1 MINIFNPANSA
12 DISDYTSN
20 GQATLIPT
28 SAVLTIEI
36 NGVWQLLMEH
46 PYDREGRYKYI
57 KRDAILK
64 VSNLPI
70 REQISEYQLFRI
82 FDTQEGIDSVSCVA
96 FPVGMEASYDAPIQE
111 LDISKKSGVN
121 AIGDI
126 MSALTA
132 EGISKY
138 TVSTNITK
146 QRRASYSNTNLI
158 AVLNGTDENSFTNV
172 WGGEVCYDN
181 YSILVQKK
189 LGSQSG
195 NVRVEY
201 GKNLTGLNY
210 EVDTSNII
218 TKIYPISADGI
229 RYKETVEGATNYI
242 ETERTNTYPYAH
254 TTFIS
259 TDHVLVN
266 FDRDSKT
273 DTAELTCDFYDGIYD
288 NVYDAL
294 QSWWSDTIIVSNS
307 ESEYFVKDI
316 LKDGLTED
324 IQARIKMIVETE
336 TGSDMNA
343 DIQEVMDKAIE
354 EGMKW
359 LESAE
364 VKEWEWHGEGTSASP
379 YWYGSTDKRA
389 ISQYVYLDRTWKWFD
404 SNGNTDAK
412 NDIDEDFAWYKIK
425 SGTNKNKRRYGT
437 RDRYYL
443 KNQYIYIMESGTL
456 KEYWLDSDGWYDE
469 DKSGDSDWSWH
480 GSGTAADPY
489 WFGEEGATASDDNKY
504 AHDQWVY
511 YANSASSSDIKYG
524 FYWFDSD
531 GYYYEGN
538 EIDDD
543 HNMDWVKTD
552 ERWWFGKADSN
563 NKAVTEYRAVYLTN
577 QWAKIDGEW
586 HKFDSNGY
594 EIPSDDLYDDY
605 ASDIMGEINPSDGL
619 TDYIVDKID
628 DFYAQLY
635 NDMEEYCKNCFDEG
649 IDLPLVNITVN
660 MVDLSKTTEYA
671 EYADLEKVYLG
682 DKVKVVD
689 SIHDRNLTERIV
701 GLKYDLLKKYNTEVS
716 IGSPNK
722 TAAEKI
728 GLDGGRQITGRIEV
742 EQETRGL
749 RRAATRDAQIEDI
762 EASKTTKKLKNK
774 DKYVAGKGIKIVNNV
789 ISATG
794 SGGSGGS
801 GGGKGLQYWTET
813 QNEIYQ
819 KQTNNIDGWT
829 ADSGCIISN
838 TETVQWYKQF
848 ENGIWYDGRQYWAP
862 TEFKLY
868 KVTNGKA
875 VIGWYKLLTGTN
887 LALDGTKEPV
897 YLACMYLSDDPTD
910 VAFHKYGARYNQQ
923 GELVEWVDKGISS
936 SSGHVEYLGITWYYS
951 FFTGTAGVWGS
962 EGTEYQAEEA
972 SQITNLCLNVSYQD
986 TYAEQ
991 ADRENIAI
999 KILQASNVRIS
1010 SKTKT
1015 GVAVNSAYTFYSGE
1029 KMGTESEVEE
1039 VDYTFKVSKDGD
1051 VYGKEFWLN
1060 DNETPISEQIAN
1072 KQDKLTAGS
1081 NINISSS
1088 NVISAT
1094 DTTYN
1099 PFGGASSTVAGTQGL
1114 VPAPTTSDYEKYL
1127 CGDGTWK
1134 AVSGG
1139 GGSLSAVELSTLEYS
1154 QLTTEQKH
1162 DATKIYFVND
1172 NGESPKLMYKDVNYT
1187 GSGGGGGDILEAN
1200 DGLYTAS
1207 AGADIGMEVVIE

>member
-1 MINIFNPANSA
+1 MINIFENATSVDIA
-12 DISDYTSN
+12 DYSDSN
-20 GQATLIPT
+20 GDAALTPISATL
-28 SAVLTIEI
+28 EMNI
-36 NGVWQLLMEH
+36 NGVWQLQLEH
-46 PYDREGRYKYI
+46 PYDSDGKYKYLKKDNI
-57 KRDAILK
+57 IRIDADNVPLRGIANTTQYL
-64 VSNLPI
+64 L
-70 REQISEYQLFRI
+70 YRI
-82 FDTQEGIDSVSCVA
+82 YDSQETLTSVVVIA
-96 FPVGMEASYDAPIQE
+96 FPVGMEATYDAPIQS
-111 LDISKKSGVN
+111 LDIGKCKGTEAISAIIDKLDDEGITKYTLTSNVSKKAS
-121 AIGDI
+121 
-126 MSALTA
+126 
-132 EGISKY
+132 
-138 TVSTNITK
+138 
-146 QRRASYSNTNLI
+146 ASYQNTNLI
-158 AVLNGTDENSFTNV
+158 ALLCGDDDNAFVSK
-172 WGGEVCYDN
+172 WGGEVLYEN
-181 YSILVQKK
+181 WHIYVLKK
-189 LGSQSG
+189 LGDQSG

-201 GKNLTGLNY
+201 GRNLTGINY
-210 EVDTSNII
+210 EVDTSQIV
-218 TKIYPISADGI
+218 TRIYPISADGI
-229 RYKETVEGATNYI
+229 RLNEYNPGENNYVASAN
-242 ETERTNTYPYAH
+242 EVNYAYAH

-259 TDHVLVN
+259 TPDLLAN
-266 FDRDSKT
+266 YDTES
-273 DTAELTCDFYDGIYD
+273 TAENAVESVDLYNDIYGTIH
-288 NVYDAL
+288 DAL
-294 QSWWSDTIIVSNS
+294 VTWWNDLLESNS
-307 ESEYFVKDI
+307 DSEYFVQNMVKEGLI
-316 LKDGLTED
+316 ETIQETLKTNL
-324 IQARIKMIVETE
+324 ETE
-336 TGSDMNA
+336 VSTMEGYINDDLY
-343 DIQEVMDKAIE
+343 DIINSAVE
-354 EGMKW
+354 EGIKW
-359 LESAE
+359 IKDAE
-364 VKEWEWHGEGTSASP
+364 IDSWGWIASGND
-379 YWYGSTDKRA
+379 WKYGNSKKQA
-389 ISQYVYLDRTWKWFD
+389 KSEYCLISGDWQWFD
-404 SNGNTDAK
+404 ANNILVPKEVQDNDFRWYTYK
-412 NDIDEDFAWYKIK
+412 N
-425 SGTNKNKRRYGT
+425 NKRRYGSEE
-437 RDRYYL
+437 RYYL
-443 KNQYIYIMESGTL
+443 KKTYIYETVSGTL
-456 KEYWLDSDGWYDE
+456 KKYWLDDDGWYDS
-469 DKSGDSDWSWH
+469 DKTDDSDWAWQ
-480 GSGTAADPY
+480 GSGTAADPW
-489 WFGEEGATASDDNKY
+489 WFGDSDATAADTNKF
-504 AHDQWVY
+504 AHDCWLY
-511 YANSASSSDIKYG
+511 IDGDY
-524 FYWFDSD
+524 YWFDSE
-531 GYYYEGN
+531 GYYYTGN
-538 EIDDD
+538 KIADYDMEWQNDAND
-543 HNMDWVKTD
+543 NT
-552 ERWWFGKADSN
+552 RWWFGNTDK
-563 NKAVTEYRAVYLTN
+563 KTYAVYLKN
-577 QWAKIDGEW
+577 QWAKIDNEW
-586 HKFDSNGY
+586 HKFDNDGY
-594 EIPSDDLYDDY
+594 EIATAAL
-605 ASDIMGEINPSDGL
+605 EN
-619 TDYIVDKID
+619 
-628 DFYAQLY
+628 
-635 NDMEEYCKNCFDEG
+635 EYFDEVCDAIDISSDLPNMILAHIEHLYEILNDNLTAYCDITFATG
-649 IDLPLVNITVN
+649 VDLPLVNITVN

-671 EYADLEKVYLG
+671 GYESLEKICLG
-682 DKVKVVD
+682 DKVKCID
-689 SIHDRNLTERIV
+689 SVHNRNIDERVV
-701 GLKYDLLKKYNTEVS
+701 GLKYDLLKGYNTEVS

-728 GLDGGRQITGRIEV
+728 GLEGGRQITGRIEV

-774 DKYVAGKGIKIVNNV
+774 DKYIAGKGIKIVNNV

-829 ADSGCIISN
+829 ADGHFIINN

-848 ENGIWYDGRQYWAP
+848 ENGIWYDGIQYWAP

-875 VIGWYKLLTGTN
+875 VIGWYKLLTGTS

-923 GELVEWVDKGISS
+923 GELVEWVDSGISS

-951 FFTGTAGVWGS
+951 FFTGAAGVRGS
-962 EGTEYQAEEA
+962 EGTAYQAEEA
-972 SQITNLCLNVSYQD
+972 SQITNQCLNVSYQD

-1060 DNETPISEQIAN
+1060 DNETPISKQIAN

-1099 PFGGASSTVAGTQGL
+1099 PFGGASSTVAGSAGL

-1139 GGSLSAVELSTLEYS
+1139 GGSLSAVELSTLGYS

-1207 AGADIGMEVVIE
+1207 AGSDIGMEVVIE